1 MKQNKGFTLIEM
13 LVVVG
18 MIGVLAGAVLGAL
31 GPSRNKAR
39 DARVISG
46 LNQLA
51 AIAETGFDGNNYPA
65 SIADLKLLSGA
76 TSVINDIKAS
86 MKDVEP
92 TYNIGNASF
101 AISSGLPSGG
111 SWGSYCVDS
120 AGKRMTGNRHSVIA
134 LNGECVEDR

>member
-18 MIGVLAGAVLGAL
+18 MIGVLAAAVLGAL
-31 GPSRNKAR
+31 APSRNKAR

-65 SIADLKLLSGA
+65 DIDTLRALPGAESIIQDIAA
-76 TSVINDIKAS
+76 SVKNDP
-86 MKDVEP
+86 E
-92 TYNIGNASF
+92 YNTGDASF
-101 AISSGLPSGG
+101 AISSNLPSGG
-111 SWGSYCVDS
+111 TYCVDS
-120 AGKRMTGNRHSVIA
+120 AGKRKTPSTATGGVC
-134 LNGECVEDR
+134 L